1 MISAPDD
8 TGRSITAKEP
18 MTRNQLRYN
27 NKISRLYDLVSGD
40 EDARVCRDIPAE
52 ACREI
57 PANFF
62 IQLISSAVTKLAD
75 ELASAKLVL
84 PWLLTALAAPAFL
97 TGFLVPIRESGSLLP
112 QLIVAGFM
120 RRYPR
125 RKWFWVVG
133 SLGQGIAVILMAVV
147 AMTMRG
153 VQAGWLIV
161 VLLIAF
167 SLSRG
172 VCSVAGKDVM
182 GKTVSKARR
191 GTMMGYAGA
200 VAGVITILVGA
211 YLKTRG
217 SAPQMESLVYG
228 MLIAAAALWLL
239 AAAVYSRVGEIA
251 GATSGGANALTEAVR
266 SFGLLRSDR
275 GFRSF
280 VITRTLLL
288 STALAMPFYVVL
300 GEQQVGPSL
309 SGLGLMVV
317 ASGLAAS
324 ISAPIW
330 GRLADRSSRLVLAA
344 GAGLA
349 GGLGLI
355 VFGLTALDIPAIHNN
370 YTFAVFFLIMGV
382 AHSGVRL
389 GRKTYLIDLAT
400 PEKRPAYVALSN
412 TIIGIAILFGGISG
426 VVAQFAGT
434 RYIILLLSLVA
445 LTGAIKAL
453 KLQEVE

>member
-1 MISAPDD
+1 
-8 TGRSITAKEP
+8 

-27 NKISRLYDLVSGD
+27 HHISRLYDLITGD
-40 EDARVCRDIPAE
+40 EDARICRDIPAE

-62 IQLISSAVTKLAD
+62 IQIVSSAATRIAD

-84 PWLLTALAAPAFL
+84 PWLLTVLAAPPFL
-97 TGFLVPIRESGSLLP
+97 AGFLVPIRESGSLLP
-112 QLIVAGFM
+112 QLIVAGYM

-125 RKWFWVVG
+125 RKWFWVLG
-133 SLGQGIAVILMAVV
+133 SLGQGIAAILMAVV
-147 AMTMRG
+147 AMTMVG

-161 VLLIAF
+161 VLLVVF

-172 VCSVAGKDVM
+172 VCSVAAKDVL
-182 GKTVSKARR
+182 GKTVSKSRR

-211 YLKTRG
+211 YLKTRA
-217 SAPQMESLVYG
+217 SSPETESLVYG
-228 MLIAAAALWLL
+228 MLIAAAALWFL
-239 AAAVYSRVGEIA
+239 AAAVYAGVGEVA
-251 GATSGGANALTEAVR
+251 GATSGGANAITAAVR

-275 GFRSF
+275 EFRSF

-288 STALAMPFYVVL
+288 STALAVPFYVVL
-300 GEQQVGPSL
+300 GEQQVGSSL

-317 ASGLAAS
+317 ASGLAGS
-324 ISAPIW
+324 ISAPVW
-330 GRLADRSSRLVLAA
+330 GRLADRSSRLVLASA
-344 GAGLA
+344 AGLA
-349 GGLGLI
+349 GFLGVI

-389 GRKTYLIDLAT
+389 GRKTYLIDMAT

-412 TIIGIAILFGGISG
+412 TVIGVAILFGGLSG
-426 VVAQFAGT
+426 IVAQFAGT
-434 RYIILLLSLVA
+434 RYLILLLSLVA

-453 KLQEVE
+453 RLPEVE